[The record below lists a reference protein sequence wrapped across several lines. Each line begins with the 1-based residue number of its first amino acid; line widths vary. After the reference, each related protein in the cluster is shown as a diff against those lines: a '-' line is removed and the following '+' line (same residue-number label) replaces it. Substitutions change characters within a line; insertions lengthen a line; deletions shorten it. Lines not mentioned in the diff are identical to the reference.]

1 MRLLPKFSF
10 EVISSG
16 GKDTRSA
23 TPSNNATEAGHTYND
38 YSEDRLDTKD
48 SNESTMKGRRSVTFH
63 PAIVT
68 GIYIRVSTSE
78 EEKEDL
84 YFSRKELQK
93 CREEEAKEKALL
105 MSMIKGQEK
114 YEKSKGRQGNVTRV
128 SLQITV

>member
-10 EVISSG
+10 EVIRG
-16 GKDTRSA
+16 GKDSGSA
-23 TPSNNATEAGHTYND
+23 TPSNNAIAGHAYND
-38 YSEDRLDTKD
+38 YAEDRLDAKD
-48 SNESTMKGRRSVTFH
+48 SNKSTLKERRSVTFH

-68 GIYIRVSTSE
+68 GIHLRVSTSE

-84 YFSRKELQK
+84 YFSRRELQE

-105 MSMIKGQEK
+105 MSVIKGQEK
-114 YEKSKGRQGNVTRV
+114 YKKTSRQGNVTRV